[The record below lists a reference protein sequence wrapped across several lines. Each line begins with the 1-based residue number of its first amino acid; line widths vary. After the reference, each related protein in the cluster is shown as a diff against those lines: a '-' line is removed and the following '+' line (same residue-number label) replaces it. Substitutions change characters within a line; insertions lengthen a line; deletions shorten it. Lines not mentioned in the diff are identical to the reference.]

1 MSRYARRKDNNQNE
15 IVEAIRWN
23 GYTVLDLSGAGN
35 GIPDLLISNKSQM
48 WLAEIKNKYGKLTPV
63 QQKFHLNWAG
73 KPIITA
79 YSYEELIAQIK
90 TPQG

>member
-15 IVEAIRWN
+15 IVELIRWN
-23 GYTVLDLSGAGN
+23 GYSVLDLSGAGN
-35 GIPDLLISNKSQM
+35 GVPDLLISNAANM

-63 QQKFHLNWAG
+63 QEKFHRNWGG

-79 YSYEELIAQIK
+79 YSFEELLQKVK
-90 TPQG
+90 TS

>member
-35 GIPDLLISNKSQM
+35 GIPDLLISNKSHM
-48 WLAEIKNKYGKLTPV
+48 WLVEIKSKYGKLTPV
-63 QQKFHLNWAG
+63 QQKFHCDWEG
-73 KPIITA
+73 KPILTV
-79 YSYEELIAQIK
+79 YSFEEILEQIK
-90 TPQG
+90 TP